1 MSATL
6 TQERLKQIIKEEL
19 AALMDEMAT
28 ETEVDPE
35 VAALEATIAE
45 AKKKLAAVKGKKMGG
60 KDPNQV
66 PAGFGKKGVKK
77 AVKK

>member
-19 AALMDEMAT
+19 AALMDEMV
-28 ETEVDPE
+28 TEVDPE

-45 AKKKLAAVKGKKMGG
+45 AKKKLAAVKGKKIGG

-77 AVKK
+77 ASKK

>member
-19 AALMDEMAT
+19 AALMDEMV
-28 ETEVDPE
+28 TEVDPE

-77 AVKK
+77 AAKK

>member
-19 AALMDEMAT
+19 AALMDEMV
-28 ETEVDPE
+28 TEVDPE

-77 AVKK
+77 ASKK

>member
-19 AALMDEMAT
+19 ASLMDEMVI
-28 ETEVDPE
+28 EVDPE